1 MSTTRRQ
8 ASRSLTDQHGEWCA
22 LCLRYFFHNEPREL
36 HHVLNRARIRNIF
49 GSSLDFAWVIPMHRY
64 CHGRLQGMADAAT
77 GYFVEILEGAR
88 SLAQREN
95 LARQFHDRG
104 YYWLSVLANLDTMR
118 AQIEGIDDEQ
128 RLRRC
133 EYALSSLAGVRGA
146 QNLPKILMEN
156 AIPKQSPLIQLN
168 LSNLHVGR
176 GHQAAARRSFELATE
191 IIKNLPGRERA
202 TLIPGY
208 LRRRAQLSRSTA
220 HAREAVTA
228 AESEYSKN
236 TALVFQ
242 GVLAVSNNELS
253 DAEESLEQLFTR
265 VGTMSWLY
273 EAETEF
279 IRALYLLLAG
289 DSDIAAIYSSL
300 CVAQYIYVVLGLQMS
315 ITPELQLEGP
325 SDRSWDWTPSDV
337 ARDFF
342 SGPPRHAMLD
352 ADVCYDIRRRAIR
365 DTHLLERLLDPIVGW
380 GEVIRPGQGHL
391 TARLSETE

>member
-1 MSTTRRQ
+1 MITTRRQ

-49 GSSLDFAWVIPMHRY
+49 GSSLDFAWVIPMHRN
-64 CHGRLQGMADAAT
+64 CHSRLQGIADAAT
-77 GYFVEILEGAR
+77 VSFVETLKAAR
-88 SLAQREN
+88 TLAEREK

-118 AQIEGIDDEQ
+118 EQIEGIDDEQ

-146 QNLPKILMEN
+146 QNLPKILMES

-168 LSNLHVGR
+168 LSNLQAAR
-176 GHQAAARRSFELATE
+176 GHQSAARQSFELATE
-191 IIKNLPGRERA
+191 IIKNLPGRESA

-208 LRRRAQLSRSTA
+208 LRRRVQLSRSTA
-220 HAREAVTA
+220 HAREAVNA

-242 GVLAVSNNELS
+242 GVLAVSNNKLS
-253 DAEESLEQLFTR
+253 DAEESLEQLSPR

-273 EAETEF
+273 EAETKF
-279 IRALYLLLAG
+279 IRALYLLLSG
-289 DSDIAAIYSSL
+289 NSDIAAIYSLL

-325 SDRSWDWTPSDV
+325 LDRSWDWTPSDV
-337 ARDFF
+337 VRTFF
-342 SGPPRHAMLD
+342 SSLPRHAMLD
-352 ADVCYDIRRRAIR
+352 ADVCYDIRCRAII
-365 DTHLLERLLDPIVGW
+365 DTHLRERLLNPIADW
-380 GEVIRPGQGHL
+380 GEVTQPGQGYL
-391 TARLSETE
+391 TARLII